1 MVCKNVLCLRTEKK
15 GLCKRKALDLCK
27 MVQVH
32 LERFS
37 TNENVFSLRKRR
49 LFLFM
54 QGHLEK
60 KSFYLR
66 KKLAFSAHAK
76 PPNIRKAFSQRSN
89 ASTFHRTQTN
99 VQLQI
104 SSMKP
109 YCELAA
115 KHSFFESQQ
124 SCVCTTASLSHRFKS
139 SPAIS
144 GKVEIPGAAGYM
156 MMAGYFR

>member
-1 MVCKNVLCLRTEKK
+1 M
-15 GLCKRKALDLCK
+15 
-27 MVQVH
+27 H

>member
-1 MVCKNVLCLRTEKK
+1 MAGCEWEVEGGKELLGMAIRK

-60 KSFYLR
+60 KSFLVA
-66 KKLAFSAHAK
+66 KKVSVFSSC
-76 PPNIRKAFSQRSN
+76 KATR
-89 ASTFHRTQTN
+89 
-99 VQLQI
+99 
-104 SSMKP
+104 
-109 YCELAA
+109 
-115 KHSFFESQQ
+115 
-124 SCVCTTASLSHRFKS
+124 
-139 SPAIS
+139 
-144 GKVEIPGAAGYM
+144 
-156 MMAGYFR
+156 